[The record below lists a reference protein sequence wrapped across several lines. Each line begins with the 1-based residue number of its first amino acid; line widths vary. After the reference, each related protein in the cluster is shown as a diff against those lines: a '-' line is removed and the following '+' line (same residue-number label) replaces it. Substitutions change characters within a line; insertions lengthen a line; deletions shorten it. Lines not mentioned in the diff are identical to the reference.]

1 MEPLFDIGPIWA
13 VLSCAL
19 LTVWFVGSL
28 YLWPESRTLHRDA
41 PLQIKR
47 RFASV
52 GLVCL
57 TATIYLYYWCRSVC
71 IAVYSIQSHRIY
83 TLVLFCLTHIHY
95 KNLISLEI
103 GWWYLNGWVFVS
115 RVWLWWVFPSK
126 LQNFSNF
133 ITKRLLFFLYYW
145 QCYYFWVLW

>member
-1 MEPLFDIGPIWA
+1 MVELLEETICWLLSLVPPFWVERHHRFLHANTTIPNSQAESLQMFSVEPLFDIGPIWA

-28 YLWPESRTLHRDA
+28 YLWPESRTLHRDS

-57 TATIYLYYWCRSVC
+57 TATIYLYLWARSVLVQLLDNNFL
-71 IAVYSIQSHRIY
+71 IKFHSHE
-83 TLVLFCLTHIHY
+83 
-95 KNLISLEI
+95 ISLLFLL
-103 GWWYLNGWVFVS
+103 GWEFAWKV
-115 RVWLWWVFPSK
+115 
-126 LQNFSNF
+126 
-133 ITKRLLFFLYYW
+133 
-145 QCYYFWVLW
+145 